1 MKVGQHSRTEQR
13 GRKSARKPRKLP
25 LTAHPAFA
33 PLLGLWGAVL
43 GAMLIMVLPAAMV
56 QTALEGT
63 LLGTLSGLAQP
74 VAALFAA
81 LILGVPLFG
90 AAAAAQRRARR
101 AVARPSLAERAVR
114 QVTPIDP
121 VRDLGSRR
129 LDDPL
134 DVMPFASPAWR
145 DADPGTEQTL
155 PADARS
161 GAPDPGTA
169 PVPRELDLAGFAE
182 LPGRNA
188 VWVEDAPQVSEA
200 APSVTPVSVP
210 LRAHAPAA
218 EAPAL
223 APAPAPL
230 PVPGTAA
237 LARLRAVP
245 AETLSLAQ
253 MVERFAGALHE
264 HRAAPA
270 ARALSAADLAAR
282 EAALAEALKALA
294 ALSGGA
300 GAGHDEAHSGPRGEP
315 LRAALAQL
323 HPRREAGRGA
333 G

>member
-1 MKVGQHSRTEQR
+1 MKVRHHGRTQQR
-13 GRKSARKPRKLP
+13 GRSSARKPRKLP

-33 PLLGLWGAVL
+33 PVLGLWGAVL
-43 GAMLIMVLPAAMV
+43 GAMLIMVLPAAAV
-56 QTALEGT
+56 QTALMGT

-74 VAALFAA
+74 VAAVFAA

-114 QVTPIDP
+114 QVMPIDP
-121 VRDLGSRR
+121 ARDLGSRR
-129 LDDPL
+129 LDEPVDA
-134 DVMPFASPAWR
+134 MPFATSAWR
-145 DADPGTEQTL
+145 DADPDKAQTP

-161 GAPDPGTA
+161 GAPAPGSAT
-169 PVPRELDLAGFAE
+169 VPRELDLAAFAE

-188 VWVEDAPQVSEA
+188 VWVEDAPQMSEA
-200 APSVTPVSVP
+200 APTVAPVSVP
-210 LRAHAPAA
+210 LRAPAPVA
-218 EAPAL
+218 EAPAPT
-223 APAPAPL
+223 PAPP

-282 EAALAEALKALA
+282 EAALAEALRALA

-300 GAGHDEAHSGPRGEP
+300 GAGHDEAHAETREEP